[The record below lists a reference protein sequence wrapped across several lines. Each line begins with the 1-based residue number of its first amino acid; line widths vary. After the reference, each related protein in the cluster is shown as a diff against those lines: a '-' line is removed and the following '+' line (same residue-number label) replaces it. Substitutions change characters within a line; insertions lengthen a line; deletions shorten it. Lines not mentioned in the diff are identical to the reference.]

1 MKKNAFTLI
10 ELLASICIVGVLS
23 TIVITV
29 ALKRIQEAKEQ
40 SYKTL
45 ITSIEQAAK
54 DYVMNNENDIPTYK
68 SSDWT
73 NITIETL
80 ISKNY
85 FTQSLINPL
94 TNKSLSIKDI
104 VYVTRSN
111 TGNVTATYDVN
122 QNNKATI
129 TLIGGYNI
137 YLENGKSYQE
147 LGITA
152 KDINGNNVTS
162 SVVVTG
168 TVNSNV
174 EGVYV
179 KTYTYNNTSITRNI
193 IVGKNKTIQL
203 VYYTLTLNLNG
214 GSYNGSTSNITYNL
228 VEGERKALPIPT
240 KQNYNF
246 LGWTGGTVINNT
258 ITMGTSNITLTAKYF
273 PKINIYNFNYT
284 GEVQVFTFPETG
296 YYKIEVWGASG
307 YSSYGGKAAYISGK
321 VYFEKNDIVYIFIG
335 SMGNGITRGYNGGGK
350 GNTQQSTGAG
360 GGSTDIR
367 YIKNNSLTQDQ
378 LSWNNE
384 IGLKSRILVAAGGAG
399 GNSTLSPLYA
409 GGGGGG
415 LTGLF
420 NSGNLQGLGGSQTSG
435 GEIGPNSSHNLNATK
450 GMFGIGGNAGYY
462 QSGAGGGGYYGGGG
476 GTHQTPSTAGAG
488 GGGSSYIS
496 GHTGCVA
503 IVSSTSI
510 TPRTGTNGAACTT
523 GTSDN
528 LCSIHYSNKVFTNT
542 LMIDGAGY
550 TWTNS
555 KASTA
560 GTNLMPNPAGGTY
573 ASGVGHTGNGYARI
587 TYIGESLS

>member
-23 TIVITV
+23 TIIITV

-54 DYVMNNENDIPTYK
+54 DYVMNNENDISTYK
-68 SSDWT
+68 LYDWT

-193 IVGKNKTIQL
+193 IVGKNKTSQIK
-203 VYYTLTLNLNG
+203 YYTLTLNLNG

-228 VEGERKALPIPT
+228 VEGERKALPNPI
-240 KQNYNF
+240 KENYNF
-246 LGWTGGTVINNT
+246 IRWSGGTIVNKK
-258 ITMGTSNITLTAKYF
+258 ITMGTSNITLTAQYF
-273 PKINIYNFNYT
+273 PIIPIFNYT
-284 GEVQVFTFPETG
+284 GDVQTYAIPETG
-296 YYKIEVWGASG
+296 WYKIELWGAEGG
-307 YSSYGGKAAYISGK
+307 YQNSSWYGGKGGYTSGNILLNSG
-321 VYFEKNDIVYIFIG
+321 EKLFIYVGQKG
-335 SMGNGITRGYNGGGK
+335 SYTNASAEMAGGYNGGGSCY
-350 GNTQQSTGAG
+350 STSNYYSGCG
-360 GGSTDIR
+360 GGGTDIR
-367 YIKNNSLTQDQ
+367 INNS
-378 LSWNNE
+378 SIN
-384 IGLKSRILVAAGGAG
+384 SRIMV
-399 GNSTLSPLYA
+399 A

-415 LTGLF
+415 HYRSDTSSIGGSGGRLIGESANSE
-420 NSGNLQGLGGSQTSG
+420 NSGYTKQYSGGGSQLSG
-435 GEIGPNSSHNLNATK
+435 GQKGNVDGPSRMDYLSSAGFGYGGSRGTWTYNST
-450 GMFGIGGNAGYY
+450 
-462 QSGAGGGGYYGGGG
+462 GGGSGYYGGGSG
-476 GTHQTPSTAGAG
+476 AYMAG

-503 IVSSTSI
+503 IVSSTST

-528 LCSIHYSNKVFTNT
+528 LCSVHYSNKVFTNT

-550 TWTNS
+550 TWTKT